1 MNTVKLKVVEFIGSP
16 LCISA
21 DDGQK
26 IFDKIQSLLQAGNQV
41 VISFEHATM
50 MVSLFLN
57 VAIGQLYS
65 VFSEEKIRTNIS
77 VEGLA
82 DDDMELLKK
91 VVENAKKYYAHS
103 DEYDLAFMVEED
115 DGEE

>member
-26 IFDKIQSLLQAGNQV
+26 VFDKIQSLLNEGNQV
-41 VISFEHATM
+41 VISFEHVTM

-65 VFSEEKIRTNIS
+65 AFSEEEIRSKMS

-82 DDDMELLKK
+82 DDDVELLKK

-103 DEYDLAFMVEED
+103 KEYDLAFMVEED

>member
-1 MNTVKLKVVEFIGSP
+1 MNTVKLKVFEFIGSP

-26 IFDKIQSLLQAGNQV
+26 IFEKIQSLLKAGNCV
-41 VISFEHATM
+41 VISFEHITM
-50 MVSLFLN
+50 MVSLFFN

-65 VFSEEKIRTNIS
+65 AFSEEEIRAKMS

-103 DEYDLAFMVEED
+103 EEYNLAFMVEED
-115 DGEE
+115 DGE

>member
-1 MNTVKLKVVEFIGSP
+1 MKTVELKVVDFIGSP

-26 IFDKIQSLLQAGNQV
+26 IFDKVQLLLNEGNQV
-41 VISFEHATM
+41 VISFEHVTM

-65 VFSEEKIRTNIS
+65 TFSEEEIRNNLN
-77 VEGLA
+77 VKGL
-82 DDDMELLKK
+82 DDDDKELLKK
-91 VVENAKKYYAHS
+91 VVENAKKYYANS
-103 DEYDLAFMVEED
+103 KEYDLAFMVEED
-115 DGEE
+115 NGEE

>member
-1 MNTVKLKVVEFIGSP
+1 MKTVELKIVEFIGSP

-26 IFDKIQSLLQAGNQV
+26 IFDKIQLLLNEGNKV
-41 VISFEHATM
+41 VVSFEHVTM

-57 VAIGQLYS
+57 VAVGQLYS
-65 VFSEEKIRTNIS
+65 VFSEKEIRNKLS
-77 VEGLA
+77 VKGLA

-103 DEYDLAFMVEED
+103 EEYDLAFMVKED